1 VGRVKRNAGYPVGT
15 LVVIELIGKSAR
27 AAADRGVDRRP
38 LRAAP
43 IPLSW
48 HPPRR
53 QSVILES
60 VPGKY
65 DRVPQGPS
73 ISYSR

>member
-27 AAADRGVDRRP
+27 ASADRDVDRRP

-43 IPLSW
+43 IPLSC

-53 QSVILES
+53 KSVILES

-65 DRVPQGPS
+65 DRVPKGPS